1 MEELKEVKGQIGY
14 PLMREFKILFEDLG
28 YTFQSADVLED
39 VYQFFRYYDND
50 ANKGVT
56 AILLE
61 GDPGSG
67 KTFLSE
73 IFFQFLGENTEY
85 LYTQCV
91 EETNSDKLINTYNV
105 PAIVKGQG
113 DLAVAEGILTKA
125 INDAN
130 SGKKV
135 VLTIDELDKARET
148 LDAYFLDFLQ
158 NGRIETMDNKTL
170 ELTPEGR
177 KRIFVIFAKND
188 EREVSE
194 AFKRRAN
201 LIKLPPMPPVLAYK
215 TLLKNFEG
223 MHHDPKFLKFICKV
237 YEAIYNE
244 QMENNGKFLRRLPA
258 LQELTTA
265 ITGDHVLYES
275 GVNSSRR
282 ISSLIRKLG
291 KDDQAREKI
300 TNLMVKKFKYQ
311 QMESNYNN
319 ETLDL
324 DMSNPNEY
332 MTERDPNSLIDQ
344 YVQKKDSGEI
354 IFEEDDLEDPMKDIA
369 NILDNMKDDSALVF
383 IDRENK
389 EKIVELG
396 VISHKDPRAI
406 DQLFGK
412 IRFKGN
418 PNSRFGFLDTDG
430 DNFIAIV
437 RHKGTLILVA
447 NKEYVSPYLLMRGL
461 STIITIIYDDN
472 ENIDIENQFFFS
484 RIVADE
490 FKLTGLNAKVLSRTP
505 KLVLDKMRYQNGHY
519 TYNDPNLK
527 ITYDDTLNSSYFR
540 YMQKYKAEPLYKAIE
555 NLCRFNPELALPASF
570 INGKRFNAHRHKNL
584 IKKMSKFEKE
594 KAEWERMRLDGW
606 EVKIDNFM
614 PMSVTTMEYEPAKNS
629 WNDDPEYKKVEGNYV
644 FEWVIE
650 RNDAK
655 KSMHVYPKYYLKN
668 DFLMYTSDED
678 FENDEYLQQ
687 LDPFQKEIAY
697 VAREVFGN
705 FVLDFSAER
714 NPAYFSSLTMSQTG
728 RIVDDP
734 DNRQRIPGIR
744 DDITETP
751 AFANYYNSISQ
762 VSALMTSEKA
772 LKKVVKKLWIRYPV

>member
-1 MEELKEVKGQIGY
+1 MSELKEENNKSGY
-14 PLMREFKILFEDLG
+14 PLMREFKIRFEELG

-39 VYQFFRYYDND
+39 VYQFFRFYDNK

-56 AILLE
+56 SILLE

-73 IFFQFLGENTEY
+73 IFFNFLGENTEY

-105 PAIVKGQG
+105 SAIVKGQG

-135 VLTIDELDKARET
+135 VLTIDELDKARDV

-158 NGRIETMDNKTL
+158 NGRIETMDNRVL

-177 KRIFVIFAKND
+177 KRIFAIFAKND

-215 TLLKNFEG
+215 TLLKNLEG
-223 MHHDPKFLKFICKV
+223 MDHDPKYLKFICKV

-244 QMENNGKFLRRLPA
+244 QMESNGKFLRRLPA

-265 ITGDHVLYES
+265 ITGDYVLYES

-291 KDDQAREKI
+291 KDDKARENI
-300 TNLMVKKFKYQ
+300 TSLLVKKFKYQ
-311 QMESNYNN
+311 QKESNYNN

-324 DMSNPNEY
+324 DMSNPDEY
-332 MTERDPNSLIDQ
+332 MTNRDPNSLIDQ
-344 YVQKKDSGEI
+344 YVQKKDNGEMT
-354 IFEEDDLEDPMKDIA
+354 FEDDDLEDPMKDIA
-369 NILDNMKDDSALVF
+369 NILDTMRDDSALVF

-396 VISHKDPRAI
+396 VISHRDPRAI

-430 DNFIAIV
+430 DNFVGIV
-437 RHKGTLILVA
+437 RYKGTLILVA

-461 STIITIIYDDN
+461 STIITIIYDYR
-472 ENIDIENQFFFS
+472 ENIDMDENFFFS
-484 RIVADE
+484 EVVAHE

-505 KLVLDKMRYQNGHY
+505 KFVLDKMKYQNGHY
-519 TYNDPNLK
+519 TYSDANLK
-527 ITYDDTLNSSYFR
+527 VTYDETLNSSYFR
-540 YMQKYKAEPLYKAIE
+540 YMQKFKAEPLFDAIN
-555 NLCRFNPELALPASF
+555 NLCHFNPELALPASF
-570 INGKRFNAHRHKNL
+570 INGKKFSEYSHEDL
-584 IKKMSKFEKE
+584 LKKASKFERKKE
-594 KAEWERMRLDGW
+594 EWERLRLDGW
-606 EVKIDNFM
+606 EVKIDEFM
-614 PMSVTTMEYEPAKNS
+614 PISLSSIKQKNSKGLRDSDSEYEKI
-629 WNDDPEYKKVEGNYV
+629 EENYV
-644 FEWVIE
+644 FEWVVE
-650 RNDAK
+650 EDKENK
-655 KSMHVYPKYYLKN
+655 KLHVYPKYYLKN
-668 DFLMYTSDED
+668 GFLMYTED
-678 FENDEYLQQ
+678 KDFDNDKFLVQ

-697 VAREVFGN
+697 AAREIFGN
-705 FVLDFSAER
+705 FVLDFSSER
-714 NPAYFSSLTMSQTG
+714 NPEYFSSLTMSQTG

-734 DNRQRIPGIR
+734 NNLIRIPGIR
-744 DDITETP
+744 DDITDTAP
-751 AFANYYNSISQ
+751 FKNYFNSISQ
-762 VSALMTSEKA
+762 VSSLMTNEKA
-772 LKKVVKKLWIRYPV
+772 LKKVQ